1 MDRLLCAHCQ
11 EIIGVYEPI
20 WVIASDASEWT
31 GSRLTLAG
39 ELRSPNSVA
48 VHERCHR
55 PGAGSPTCNAPVD
68 PLSRRR
74 RR

>member
-1 MDRLLCAHCQ
+1 MDRLLCARCR

-20 WVIASDASEWT
+20 WAMASDASERA
-31 GSRLTLAG
+31 GSRLTLG
-39 ELRSPNSVA
+39 CELRSPDSVA

-55 PGAGSPTCNAPVD
+55 PGTASQSRNAPMD
-68 PLSRRR
+68 LLPRRR